1 MTFALGL
8 LTGLILGAV
17 LTLGA
22 MHAVCLWL
30 AGRDDDPLPR
40 L

>member
-8 LTGLILGAV
+8 FIGLILGAA

-30 AGRDDDPLPR
+30 AGRDDDAFPR

>member
-8 LTGLILGAV
+8 ALGLCLGAA
-17 LTLGA
+17 LTLAALWALCG
-22 MHAVCLWL
+22 WL
-30 AGRDDDPLPR
+30 AGRDDDARR